1 MGLFNKYKIKA
12 KDIKQYVSNYGGCLA
27 TKMITQKGK
36 GVNYMYKEEPD
47 NDVDS
52 GWRFFSGFETDEYV
66 NNPKNI
72 EVYDVNTIVNYSPD
86 IIPFLDIEKGYALE
100 RDSKTNRF
108 FLLKENERINFD
120 LDYAIGQLRKRDEE
134 VPIHAKLPVMSDLEK
149 IAQKLNLNVGTEIPF
164 DYVHY
169 LLTASDITFGLFEP
183 VQILDENSK
192 YNYLPSLLEDMSS
205 FGISEN
211 GIPICN
217 DNDDIY
223 YMTKDER
230 VVLYSSEEHNNINQ
244 WDNLADWILNEWII
258 NKGN

>member
-36 GVNYMYKEEPD
+36 GVNYMYKDEPD

-108 FLLKENERINFD
+108 FRKSTIFTFLTITLKLYLILKFRPIIMCLHLYINMFST
-120 LDYAIGQLRKRDEE
+120 L
-134 VPIHAKLPVMSDLEK
+134 
-149 IAQKLNLNVGTEIPF
+149 
-164 DYVHY
+164 
-169 LLTASDITFGLFEP
+169 
-183 VQILDENSK
+183 
-192 YNYLPSLLEDMSS
+192 
-205 FGISEN
+205 
-211 GIPICN
+211 
-217 DNDDIY
+217 IY
-223 YMTKDER
+223 P
-230 VVLYSSEEHNNINQ
+230 
-244 WDNLADWILNEWII
+244 
-258 NKGN
+258 